1 MVASV
6 RFIFVN
12 SLTTKV
18 FFSVSFI
25 FFSAPRT
32 VHSWRK
38 MHTSKRDAFLSEKVV
53 LQPGVSQSGAIT

>member
-1 MVASV
+1 MTIS
-6 RFIFVN
+6 
-12 SLTTKV
+12 
-18 FFSVSFI
+18 FFSVAFI
-25 FFSAPRT
+25 IFSAPRT